1 MMFRRLP
8 PQGSD
13 PRGVA
18 EIVNKI
24 MDGKTNNTGLVTLA
38 TGGSLTTTLYDE
50 RISRD
55 SKIILIPFSAAAF
68 SDTAPYGC
76 FTNNNDQTAPSAGQT
91 AVVAFD
97 TTEEANGIT
106 LSNTSRINFAN
117 AGVYSVQFSVQLA
130 NIGNA
135 IEYAD
140 IWFRINGNDV
150 PRSASRFDV
159 PPKKSATEPSH
170 IIGTVNTFLELTA
183 GQYVEIAGA
192 VSSTD
197 VSLEH
202 YVADNTIPRPA
213 IPAVILTAQYI
224 APQAYSNV
232 YVTAQTTGEATITH
246 WANSTADKTYA
257 YVIVG

>member
-1 MMFRRLP
+1 MFRILP
-8 PQGSD
+8 PFGGD
-13 PRGVA
+13 PRSVA
-18 EIVNKI
+18 EILNGA
-24 MDGKTNNTGLVTLA
+24 MNGKTNNTGTVTLA
-38 TGGSLTTTLYDE
+38 TGGATTTTLYDA
-50 RISRD
+50 RISAE
-55 SKIILIPFSAAAF
+55 SKIILIPFSTAAF
-68 SDTAPYGC
+68 NDAAPYGC

-97 TTEEANGIT
+97 TTEVSNGVT

-117 AGVYSVQFSVQLA
+117 AGVYNVQFSVQLV

-170 IIGTVNTFLELTA
+170 IIGTVNTFLEVTA

-197 VSLEH
+197 VTLEH
-202 YVADNTIPRPA
+202 YAADGAIPRPA

-232 YVTAQTTGEATITH
+232 YVSAQSNGQATITH
-246 WANSTADKTYA
+246 WANSTADKTYG
-257 YVIVG
+257 YVVIG